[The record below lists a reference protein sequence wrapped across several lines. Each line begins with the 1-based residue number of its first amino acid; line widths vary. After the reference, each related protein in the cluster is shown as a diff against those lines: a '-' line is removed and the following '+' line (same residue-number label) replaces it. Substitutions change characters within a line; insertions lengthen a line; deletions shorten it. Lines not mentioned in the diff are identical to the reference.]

1 MQTFLFVL
9 IILAAIGALVS
20 VVRGV
25 IIMARTSREDLT
37 GSGVSR
43 SGLRQNRMMWRRIQ
57 FQGAAVVFV
66 IILLLLSRGGTH

>member
-20 VVRGV
+20 VIRGV

-37 GSGVSR
+37 GSGVSQ
-43 SGLRQNRMMWRRIQ
+43 SGLKQNRMMWRRIQ